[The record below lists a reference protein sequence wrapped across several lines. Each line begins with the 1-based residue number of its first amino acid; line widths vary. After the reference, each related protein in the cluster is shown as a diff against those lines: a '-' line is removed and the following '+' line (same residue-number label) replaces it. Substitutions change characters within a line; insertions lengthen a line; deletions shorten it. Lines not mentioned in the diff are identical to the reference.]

1 MRTERSR
8 ERAQPI
14 GMLGSLGMKLTLEA
28 GQLSPLAK
36 LPLEVQS
43 ISPSG
48 LAVLTAACA
57 PTDLDRRALGNRSQ
71 SGEALTFLLEK
82 DGHSLTLRASLLW
95 VELSAE
101 QPAGQRLELI
111 VDTGDQ
117 PGWWEVQSALAGG

>member
-1 MRTERSR
+1 
-8 ERAQPI
+8 
-14 GMLGSLGMKLTLEA
+14 MKLTLEA
-28 GQLSPLAK
+28 GPLSPSAT

-48 LAVLTAACA
+48 LAVLTAACP
-57 PTDLDRRALGNRSQ
+57 PTDLDEATLGENGPN
-71 SGEALTFLLEK
+71 GEALTFVLEK
-82 DGHSLTLRASLLW
+82 DGKSLTLHASLVW
-95 VELSAE
+95 VELSSE

>member
-1 MRTERSR
+1 
-8 ERAQPI
+8 
-14 GMLGSLGMKLTLEA
+14 MKLTLEA
-28 GQLSPLAK
+28 GQLSPGAT

-48 LAVLTAACA
+48 LAVLTSAC
-57 PTDLDRRALGNRSQ
+57 PPMDLDQGALGDRSQ
-71 SGEALTFLLEK
+71 NGEALTFLLEK
-82 DGHSLTLRASLLW
+82 DGRSLTLRASLLW
-95 VELSAE
+95 VELSNE